1 MPGAL
6 DLGAARFAG
15 ALRSG
20 ALALAA
26 VPASAGLADL
36 PAAGLAVAPAVPPP
50 KPAAAALAASG
61 DIAVDTACLN

>member
-26 VPASAGLADL
+26 VPASAGLAAL
-36 PAAGLAVAPAVPPP
+36 LAAGLALVPPP
-50 KPAAAALAASG
+50 KLAAAALAASG